1 MSKPKIQECQTQI
14 HVEGVLRLTCSP
26 VASSVSGWK
35 VNNGCAWFSES
46 QTAFSCRFT
55 REYGRYC
62 NRFPETSRTC
72 RETQLPNSA
81 GSFVNLLSLKLRT
94 PRFIRF
100 PTSDGRETSA
110 LRSTF
115 KLFNRVIR
123 PRELGSS
130 MRKFSVRISS
140 CMFSHLQAICGQ
152 IGIILIVFYGHLHA
166 NAFVECMQAVLVKFK
181 YCQLCQSLNSVR

>member
-1 MSKPKIQECQTQI
+1 MSKPKIFKNAVKTRNRTE
-14 HVEGVLRLTCSP
+14 VEQLRHTCSP

-62 NRFPETSRTC
+62 SRFPETSRTC
-72 RETQLPNSA
+72 RDTQLPNSA
-81 GSFVNLLSLKLRT
+81 GSFVSLLSRKLST
-94 PRFIRF
+94 PKFVRF
-100 PTSDGRETSA
+100 PMSDGRATSA

-123 PRELGSS
+123 PSELGSS

-140 CMFSHLQAICGQ
+140 CMFSHLQTICDQ
-152 IGIILIVFYGHLHA
+152 IGNISRKVSKLT
-166 NAFVECMQAVLVKFK
+166 
-181 YCQLCQSLNSVR
+181 CQCIR